1 MSRILPSILEISFR
15 TSIIYLTIFLGLRL
29 LGRREVGQMTILVLV
44 LLLLL
49 SNAVQN
55 AMVGSDTSIIGGIAA
70 ASVLLLINFF
80 ITKISLRWPNFRHL
94 IEGDPVLLILHGK
107 VITSHINRVDLDE
120 QILSEAIREYGLAE
134 VNEVEMAV
142 L

>member
-1 MSRILPSILEISFR
+1 
-15 TSIIYLTIFLGLRL
+15 
-29 LGRREVGQMTILVLV
+29 MTILVLV

-80 ITKISLRWPNFRHL
+80 ISKISLRWPSFRHL